1 MIDVRSGETINDNI
15 ITEVV
20 SKELLSTFPQGE
32 EVFVNVIAEHFS
44 SARICACILHRS
56 SGYGNTQVA
65 QDNINGFPCSFIGVV
80 TLNPLKPK
88 LV

>member
-1 MIDVRSGETINDNI
+1 MIAVRSEETINDNI

-32 EVFVNVIAEHFS
+32 EVFVNVIAQHFS

-56 SGYGNTQVA
+56 SGYGNTRTQVS
-65 QDNINGFPCSFIGVV
+65 QDNINGFPCTFIGA
-80 TLNPLKPK
+80 PLKPK